1 MTKENKKKT
10 LPRFKSLSEINYYI
24 VTKQFGREFADRVRE
39 EQEKLHKIRL
49 ESPSKYIN

>member
-10 LPRFKSLSEINYYI
+10 LPKFKSLSEMNHYI
-24 VTKQFGREFADRVRE
+24 ITKQFGREFADSVRE
-39 EQEKLHKIRL
+39 KSEKFHKMRL